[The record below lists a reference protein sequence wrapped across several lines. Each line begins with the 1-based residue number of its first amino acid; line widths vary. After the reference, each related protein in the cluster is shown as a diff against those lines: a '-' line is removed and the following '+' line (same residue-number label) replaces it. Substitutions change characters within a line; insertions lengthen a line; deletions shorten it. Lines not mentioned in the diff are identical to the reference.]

1 MQWGSAGVGLHWTVH
16 GRPEGN
22 ISWLSLQGEAG
33 LTCRRQYRACQD
45 RAQSWAHLHRG
56 VQSSLVQL
64 RALTTQVHPAVA
76 MELMSPEVCFFFF
89 NLEKTVFMRNLPVFN
104 LGWVVS
110 ITACGPHQTGLGA
123 KPHRSTCQLSHVT
136 SSGQSIRPDCRQ
148 LLPRPFSPGSQS
160 QGQPQH
166 PANVSTA
173 LTHLH
178 NFTRLCLQNGLA
190 ELPAFPRPWAVLSG
204 STEMSPLGHGL
215 WKLRVIVRLSFHTQT
230 PLCDWSYS

>member
-1 MQWGSAGVGLHWTVH
+1 MPRQGTVLGSPAQGGAELTGAIEGINNSGPSSRCHGAHEPRGL
-16 GRPEGN
+16 
-22 ISWLSLQGEAG
+22 L
-33 LTCRRQYRACQD
+33 
-45 RAQSWAHLHRG
+45 
-56 VQSSLVQL
+56 
-64 RALTTQVHPAVA
+64 
-76 MELMSPEVCFFFF
+76 FFF